1 MLVYM
6 LTLLGSI
13 GQSVRLITGPGWVFL
28 DLWIE
33 KRDNALTIKLY
44 TKLQSIHHVSST
56 INVSVPAPPPQ
67 KKEKSTKKLTSI
79 KEKKLNSLMRET
91 VLSSFHMLKLWFF
104 IIPLKD
110 E

>member
-28 DLWIE
+28 DLEIE

-56 INVSVPAPPPQ
+56 INVSVPANPPKKKNPQ
-67 KKEKSTKKLTSI
+67 KSLLVSKK
-79 KEKKLNSLMRET
+79 KN
-91 VLSSFHMLKLWFF
+91 
-104 IIPLKD
+104 
-110 E
+110 

>member
-56 INVSVPAPPPQ
+56 INVSVPAPPPPKKKKNPQ
-67 KKEKSTKKLTSI
+67 KSLLVSKK
-79 KEKKLNSLMRET
+79 KN
-91 VLSSFHMLKLWFF
+91 
-104 IIPLKD
+104 
-110 E
+110 